1 MTGQIK
7 SEKSKKNIQ
16 IPQWKLK
23 KKKKKKRKINDN
35 VHPSQTVSLLDSK
48 GKSAAIY
55 RTASDFK
62 NANEKVIYDI

>member
-1 MTGQIK
+1 M
-7 SEKSKKNIQ
+7 KN
-16 IPQWKLK
+16 K
-23 KKKKKKRKINDN
+23 KKKKSKRKINDN
-35 VHPSQTVSLLDSK
+35 VHPSQTVSPLNSK